1 MSENNEFDPIQED
14 LAADAAEAAED
25 AASNLTESTA
35 ETVNEPASEAA
46 APNSGTEENTEY
58 HYVRPE
64 GRLYSDAD
72 YTRQEDTT
80 APPRYYT
87 PPEKKPKKT
96 WNRAKAKT
104 TALGLCVALL
114 GGVVGG
120 VITCLLTAGDEGD
133 KGWR

>member
-87 PPEKKPKKT
+87 PPEKKPKPRQGEDHCSGT
-96 WNRAKAKT
+96 VRGSSRWCTGR
-104 TALGLCVALL
+104 CRHWSHY
-114 GGVVGG
+114 
-120 VITCLLTAGDEGD
+120 EPF
-133 KGWR
+133 RQ